1 MGDPFLEDAAKK
13 AEEVIEYLAK
23 GRIMPKQVEKLGE
36 AVDRAKRDQ
45 AVTRALGRV
54 WRPS

>member
-1 MGDPFLEDAAKK
+1 MSSDLEDAAKK
-13 AEEVIEYLAK
+13 AEEVIDHLAK